1 MAMSMIA
8 TESPALSKETN
19 TESGLY
25 GRSDS
30 NLRGVFWPGPGVP
43 LMVTR
48 TALTPLCIRR
58 IFVALMCSVVARVR
72 GRARPQA

>member
-8 TESPALSKETN
+8 TESPALSKE

-30 NLRGVFWPGPGVP
+30 NLRGVFWPGPGGP

-58 IFVALMCSVVARVR
+58 IFVALMCSVVARAR